1 MPAKNFKLPVDRQK
15 VLEYN
20 IVPASRIGEVD
31 SVIIWSM
38 GQEQIYKDE
47 LVILDILSHNNWERP
62 MYYTTPRQSGSVKL
76 DNYLELQGLSYKLI
90 PIKGETQTGYTGMI
104 NTDVM
109 YDNVMNKFRYT
120 NMDNAK
126 VYQDE
131 TCRRM
136 MQNMKNN
143 FNRLAGALI
152 TEGKLDKAAEV
163 LAKLEKV
170 MPVKVMGY
178 TAQDIENTALWY
190 RVGNKDMGRQI
201 ARFAYDNIRSN
212 VDYYLSLPSG
222 YIPAVNQEL
231 QSALGYELKN
241 LLDTLTEYKED
252 DLVKEIETKYNEY
265 YTRYVNK
272 VGTPR

>member
-1 MPAKNFKLPVDRQK
+1 
-15 VLEYN
+15 
-20 IVPASRIGEVD
+20 
-31 SVIIWSM
+31 
-38 GQEQIYKDE
+38 
-47 LVILDILSHNNWERP
+47 

-90 PIKGETQTGYTGMI
+90 PIKGETQTGYSGMI